1 MLEKRYGIPQ
11 AIHDKYSNE
20 AVKRIQSHPLYQQSK
35 VIGLY
40 HPIKQELNLVPI
52 TNDQDKVFLLPVVEG
67 DEMHFH
73 VYDQDATLT
82 KSHLNILEPKD
93 NPILDESLELLIV
106 PALAVNHQ
114 GDRVG
119 YGKGYFDRFLK
130 QHPHIHTLTV
140 VLDFQVL
147 EDIPVESTDHPIQH
161 LLIIKGE
168 HHDH

>member
-1 MLEKRYGIPQ
+1 
-11 AIHDKYSNE
+11 
-20 AVKRIQSHPLYQQSK
+20 
-35 VIGLY
+35 
-40 HPIKQELNLVPI
+40 
-52 TNDQDKVFLLPVVEG
+52 LLPVVEG

-140 VLDFQVL
+140 VLDFQVI
-147 EDIPVESTDHPIQH
+147 EYIPVESTDQLIQH